1 MVKLTPII
9 DSIQFIEM
17 SDEEY
22 FSSKWADYISNSRLS
37 LINPDQGGSD
47 NKFLEG
53 LSNNNIYSD
62 SLSLGSA
69 VHQLILQ
76 PNDFEVAEGVDR
88 PTAKMG
94 AMADE
99 LYKLFKDGKIIKDE
113 DVIEAS
119 NKVGYYKDKMTEKKI
134 QDVFDKCKQYWSDR
148 QLWENKP
155 MDKEP
160 IYLDLKSREKLAQCV
175 TNIENNNQIQKLLH
189 PEGIIDTPISMN
201 EAALFMEIKA
211 EYEDKECI
219 LKLKGKLDNFTI
231 DFETNSVVLNDLKTT
246 GHYLTH
252 FEESFA
258 KYHYNRQMAFYI
270 WMLTLYI
277 KKQYNMNIDSLTANM
292 LLVSTVP
299 DFRAGVFKVSKN
311 EISKGFSEF
320 SELLKKVAYLY
331 INGSNGSM
339 GTNVL

>member
-1 MVKLTPII
+1 MIKLTPII

-134 QDVFDKCKQYWSDR
+134 QDVFNKCKQYWSDR
-148 QLWENKP
+148 QLWESKP

-160 IYLDLKSREKLAQCV
+160 IYLDLKSREKLAQCI
-175 TNIENNNQIQKLLH
+175 TNIENSVEIQKLLH

-201 EAALFMEIKA
+201 EAALFMQIKA
-211 EYEDKECI
+211 ELNGKECI
-219 LKLKGKLDNFTI
+219 LKIKGKLDNFTVDLESNI
-231 DFETNSVVLNDLKTT
+231 VVLNDLKTT
-246 GHYLTH
+246 GHYLTQ
-252 FEESFA
+252 FDESFA
-258 KYHYNRQMAFYI
+258 KYHYNRQMAMYI
-270 WMLTLYI
+270 WMLTLYV
-277 KKQYNMNIDSLTANM
+277 KKQYNISIDSLTANM

-311 EISKGFSEF
+311 EISKGFAEMSD
-320 SELLKKVAYLY
+320 LLKRVANLYL
-331 INGSNGSM
+331 NGSNGSM
-339 GTNVL
+339 GTDIL

>member
-1 MVKLTPII
+1 MIKLTPII

-134 QDVFDKCKQYWSDR
+134 QDVFNKCKQYWSDR
-148 QLWENKP
+148 QLWESKP

-175 TNIENNNQIQKLLH
+175 TNIENNSQIQKLLH

-339 GTNVL
+339 GTNIL